1 MKRLYF
7 VRHARTVE
15 NEQGRMIGTRDGT
28 LSLEGQRQAD
38 RLVQALLQEP
48 IDLIISSTLRRAQE
62 TARILNAALK
72 KPLLL
77 TPLVNE
83 RSLGTWAGISREEFI
98 RRWQQQDNPLTFRP
112 GGGESYQDLLARARS
127 FLQFVLKIPEGN
139 VLIVSHGRFLKILLN
154 FLRKKPLDAPLEL
167 DNCSLSLVVY
177 DKTFTVL
184 ALNYSLGKRLTP

>member
-62 TARILNAALK
+62 TARILNADA
-72 KPLLL
+72 
-77 TPLVNE
+77 TD
-83 RSLGTWAGISREEFI
+83 AGDPVCGADTLFTGGSGIAGDHRRGRGNDREY
-98 RRWQQQDNPLTFRP
+98 L
-112 GGGESYQDLLARARS
+112 
-127 FLQFVLKIPEGN
+127 
-139 VLIVSHGRFLKILLN
+139 HG
-154 FLRKKPLDAPLEL
+154 
-167 DNCSLSLVVY
+167 
-177 DKTFTVL
+177 
-184 ALNYSLGKRLTP
+184 